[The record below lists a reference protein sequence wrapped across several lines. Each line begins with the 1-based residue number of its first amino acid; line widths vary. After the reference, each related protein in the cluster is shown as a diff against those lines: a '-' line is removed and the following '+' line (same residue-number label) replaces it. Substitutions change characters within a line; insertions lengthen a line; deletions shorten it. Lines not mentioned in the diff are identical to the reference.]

1 MDKERMAEKLIRA
14 WRMLND
20 AAETGMFGEENVF
33 TRAQDEIADALLV
46 LAGEEGQD
54 YQKSETYI
62 TLHSTWFDTKESAKK
77 LLAFDGKQP
86 CPVFFDNE
94 QIEKMKKVNGGYV
107 YE

>member
-1 MDKERMAEKLIRA
+1 MDRERMAEKLIRA
-14 WRMLND
+14 WRTLNI
-20 AAETGMFGEENVF
+20 AVETGMFGEENVF
-33 TRAQDEIADALLV
+33 TKAQDDIADALLV
-46 LAGEEGQD
+46 LADEAEHD
-54 YQKSETYI
+54 YQTSETYI
-62 TLHSTWFDTKESAKK
+62 ALHSTWFNPEESARK